1 MSNDLHTADLIWR
14 VIFIHVYLYLFNRCE
29 GMEKVSESVFV
40 GMCQIVGTSQQ
51 IAIGRASYDISEI
64 VTRRVATNNEQIKVL
79 MEAIGKGSEWQDLIW
94 TFCSGITTTE

>member
-51 IAIGRASYDISEI
+51 IAI
-64 VTRRVATNNEQIKVL
+64 
-79 MEAIGKGSEWQDLIW
+79 
-94 TFCSGITTTE
+94 